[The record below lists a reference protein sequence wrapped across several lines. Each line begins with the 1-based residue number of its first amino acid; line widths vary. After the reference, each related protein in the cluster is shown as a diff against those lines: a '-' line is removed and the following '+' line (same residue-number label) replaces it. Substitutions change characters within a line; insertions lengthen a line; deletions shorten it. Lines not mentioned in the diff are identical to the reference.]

1 MAKYVC
7 NGAMLK
13 CSMGVSPATLIVIPP
28 TVNTEKKQMANM
40 MDFVPV
46 TNVPTFGM
54 CNATTNPAVISATS
68 AASGVH
74 TPAPCVPALT
84 TPWMGCKT
92 NVMVRKAPAVLKNS
106 TLMCTWLGKI
116 EVTFEGQTSVKEK

>member
-13 CSMGVSPATLIVIPP
+13 CSQGLSPSTLIVIPP

-46 TNVPTFGM
+46 TNIPPFGL
-54 CNATTNPAVISATS
+54 CNTETNPAVAAATS
-68 AASGVH
+68 SASGVH
-74 TPAPCVPALT
+74 TPAPCVPVFT
-84 TPWMGCKT
+84 MPWTGCKT
-92 NVMVRKAPAVLKNS
+92 NVLVRKAPAVLKS
-106 TLMCTWLGKI
+106 SKLMCTWTGQI
-116 EVTFEGQTSVKEK
+116 SVTNEGQTSVKEG